1 MADADISMSIHIR
14 DARPEDRDAI
24 VAIVPR
30 LRAFG
35 ETALYTAEQ
44 LDAGERE
51 TLEASLTSMPDGETL
66 IVAELDELGVV
77 GFAYAHPTT
86 DYFTHE
92 THGHLGI
99 IAVAEAGE
107 GKGVG
112 RAMLEAIEAWSAR
125 SGHRFLTLNVFDANT
140 HAKTFYERAGYAQDS
155 LRYYK
160 KIRQ

>member
-1 MADADISMSIHIR
+1 MPILIR

-35 ETALYTAEQ
+35 EVALYSPQQ

-51 TLEASLTSMPDGETL
+51 TLERVLETRPEGDKL
-66 IVAELDELGVV
+66 VVAELDGLGVV
-77 GFAYAHPTT
+77 GLAYGHPES

-92 THGHLGI
+92 TYGHLGI
-99 IAVAEAGE
+99 IAVAEVGE

-112 RAMLEAIEAWSAR
+112 RALLDAIEAWSVA

-140 HAKTFYERAGYAQDS
+140 RAQSFYERAGYARDTI
-155 LRYYK
+155 RYYK
-160 KIRQ
+160 KRD